1 MAPRKASVLR
11 HRLGAKQEA
20 LKSGC
25 GTANSTKVLRKHRQ
39 SGYEE
44 RFTVYIVWCCP
55 PPTPPAMVP
64 YAQVRVVSGLV
75 FSPLHPHCGVIVS
88 VGLGFGVCTVVR

>member
-1 MAPRKASVLR
+1 MDMKKDSPYIL
-11 HRLGAKQEA
+11 
-20 LKSGC
+20 C
-25 GTANSTKVLRKHRQ
+25 GVAH
-39 SGYEE
+39 
-44 RFTVYIVWCCP
+44 

-75 FSPLHPHCGVIVS
+75 FSPLHPPCGVIVS